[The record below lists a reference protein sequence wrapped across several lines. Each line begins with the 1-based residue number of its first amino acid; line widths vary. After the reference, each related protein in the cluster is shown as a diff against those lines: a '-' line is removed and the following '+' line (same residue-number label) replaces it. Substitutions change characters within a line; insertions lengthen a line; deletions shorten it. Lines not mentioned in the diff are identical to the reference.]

1 MCNSCA
7 LVGKIMV
14 KLEVRCPTCSKRGN
28 IEVSEEEVKNSTRG
42 LFAVNIPEDIV
53 CSHSFIAYVDK
64 NLTVRDTY
72 TADFQIELPAFESKE
87 EEGVDSSITDLID
100 VSLIKLNLTVS
111 NLAHIFRS
119 MIFKNK
125 VLFISDQDFL
135 FNKIAQFFDYITQDS
150 YNLNI
155 EFINNRNFK
164 SEIFKDYVILK
175 GSEIL
180 NDPQELFNKKKLN
193 VEKTIAQRFISEY
206 EAVNSLNILKNE
218 LKKTYELSN
227 SILEKV
233 QKLKKDKKIYSR
245 QIIEHLEKVHNVKI
259 SIPYLDFL
267 FEIVENYFEVEIP
280 KSSNISNFLGTL

>member
-1 MCNSCA
+1 MA
-7 LVGKIMV
+7 
-14 KLEVRCPTCSKRGN
+14 KLEVRCPTCSKRGK

-42 LFAVNIPEDIV
+42 LFAVNIPGDVI

-64 NLTVRDTY
+64 NMTVRDTY
-72 TADFQIELPAFESKE
+72 TADFQIELPTFESKS
-87 EEGVDSSITDLID
+87 EEGIDTSLVDLID

-111 NLAHIFRS
+111 NLAHIFRA

-125 VLFISDQDFL
+125 ILLISDQDFL
-135 FNKIAQFFDYITQDS
+135 FDKFAQFFDYITEDS
-150 YNLNI
+150 YKLDI

-164 SEIFKDYVILK
+164 SENFKDYVILK
-175 GSEIL
+175 GNEEL

-206 EAVNSLNILKNE
+206 ESTTSLLMLKNE

-227 SILEKV
+227 SILEMI
-233 QKLKKDKKIYSR
+233 QKLKKGNKVYSR
-245 QIIEHLEKVHNVKI
+245 QIIEDLEKNHKVKI

-267 FEIVENYFEVEIP
+267 FEIVENYFGVEIP
-280 KSSNISNFLGTL
+280 ISSNISNFLGTL